1 MDNGKN
7 NGESIVAIQTDAA
20 HAAECLIGQVQDELK
35 RLLAQ
40 RTEIMKRI
48 GTVKKTI
55 SGLCA
60 LLGNDVASE
69 EVLQLVGGSIR
80 GRQAGFTQA
89 CRTIL
94 MEADGVL
101 TAQEVRGR
109 ILAGD
114 PTLLS
119 RHKDLLAS
127 ITTILNRLVHYGE
140 AVKVSNAHG
149 QAWRWSSEA
158 PIKPDLLRGSAV

>member
-1 MDNGKN
+1 MDNGTD
-7 NGESIVAIQTDAA
+7 NGKSIVATQTHAT
-20 HAAECLIGQVQDELK
+20 HAAECLIRQVQEEL
-35 RLLAQ
+35 RHLLEQ
-40 RTEIMKRI
+40 RTEVMRRI
-48 GTVKKTI
+48 GTAKKTI

-60 LLGNDVASE
+60 LFGSDVASE
-69 EVLQLVGGSIR
+69 EVLQLMGGSIR

-94 MEADGVL
+94 MEADGAL
-101 TAQEVRGR
+101 TAQEVRER

-114 PTLLS
+114 PTLSS

-127 ITTILNRLVHYGE
+127 ITTVLNRLVNYGE

-149 QAWRWSSEA
+149 RAWRWSSEA
-158 PIKPDLLRGSAV
+158 ATKAEVRKGSAV

>member
-1 MDNGKN
+1 MGNGKN
-7 NGESIVAIQTDAA
+7 NGESIAIQTDAA
-20 HAAECLIGQVQDELK
+20 HAAECLISQVHEELR
-35 RLLAQ
+35 RLLEQ
-40 RTEIMKRI
+40 RDEIMKRI
-48 GTVKKTI
+48 GTAKKTI

-60 LLGNDVASE
+60 LFGNDRASE

-94 MEADGVL
+94 MEAEGAL
-101 TAQEVRGR
+101 TAQQVRER

-127 ITTILNRLVHYGE
+127 ITTILNRLVNYGE
-140 AVKVSNAHG
+140 AVKVSNDHG
-149 QAWRWSSEA
+149 RAWRWSSEA
-158 PIKPDLLRGSAV
+158 ATKPDLRKGSTI

>member
-7 NGESIVAIQTDAA
+7 TDESIVAIQADAA
-20 HAAECLIGQVQDELK
+20 HAAECVIRQAHDELR
-35 RLLAQ
+35 RLLEQ

-48 GTVKKTI
+48 GSAKKTI

-69 EVLQLVGGSIR
+69 EVLQLLGGPMR

-94 MEADGVL
+94 MEADGAL
-101 TAQEVRGR
+101 TAQEVRER
-109 ILAGD
+109 VLAGD

-127 ITTILNRLVHYGE
+127 ITTVLNRLVNYGE
-140 AVKVSNAHG
+140 AVKVPNAHG
-149 QAWRWSSEA
+149 RAWRWSSEA
-158 PIKPDLLRGSAV
+158 ATKPDLLRGSAV

>member
-1 MDNGKN
+1 MYNGKN
-7 NGESIVAIQTDAA
+7 NGESIVAIQTA
-20 HAAECLIGQVQDELK
+20 HAAECLIRQVQDELR
-35 RLLAQ
+35 RLLEQ

-48 GTVKKTI
+48 GTAKKTI
-55 SGLCA
+55 SGLYA
-60 LLGNDVASE
+60 LLGNDVAAE

-94 MEADGVL
+94 READGAL
-101 TAQEVRGR
+101 TAQEVRER
-109 ILAGD
+109 ILARD

-127 ITTILNRLVHYGE
+127 ITTILNRLVNYGE
-140 AVKVSNAHG
+140 AVKVSDAHG
-149 QAWRWSSEA
+149 RAWRWSSEA
-158 PIKPDLLRGSAV
+158 ATKPDLLRGSAV

>member
-7 NGESIVAIQTDAA
+7 NDESIVAIQADAA
-20 HAAECLIGQVQDELK
+20 HAAECVIRQADDELR
-35 RLLAQ
+35 RLLEQ

-48 GTVKKTI
+48 GSAKKTI

-69 EVLQLVGGSIR
+69 EVQQLLGGPMR

-94 MEADGVL
+94 MEADGAL
-101 TAQEVRGR
+101 TAQEVRERVLG
-109 ILAGD
+109 GD

-127 ITTILNRLVHYGE
+127 ITTVLNRLVNYGE

-149 QAWRWSSEA
+149 RAWRWSSEA
-158 PIKPDLLRGSAV
+158 ATNPDLLRGSAV

>member
-1 MDNGKN
+1 MENGKN
-7 NGESIVAIQTDAA
+7 NGESIVTIQTDAA
-20 HAAECLIGQVQDELK
+20 HAAECLIRQIEDELR
-35 RLLAQ
+35 RLLEQ
-40 RTEIMKRI
+40 RSEIMKRI
-48 GTVKKTI
+48 GIAKKTI

-80 GRQAGFTQA
+80 GRQPGFTQA

-94 MEADGVL
+94 MEADGAL
-101 TAQEVRGR
+101 TAQEVRER

-127 ITTILNRLVHYGE
+127 ITTILNRLVNCGE
-140 AVKVSNAHG
+140 AVKVSNVHG
-149 QAWRWSSEA
+149 RAWRWSSEA
-158 PIKPDLLRGSAV
+158 ATKPDLLSGSAV

>member
-7 NGESIVAIQTDAA
+7 NGESIVAIRTDAA

-35 RLLAQ
+35 RLLEQ

-48 GTVKKTI
+48 GTAKKTI
-55 SGLCA
+55 RGLCA
-60 LLGNDVASE
+60 MLGHDVASE

-94 MEADGVL
+94 MDADGAI
-101 TAQEVRGR
+101 TAQEVRER
-109 ILAGD
+109 LLSGD

-127 ITTILNRLVHYGE
+127 ITTILNRLVNYGE
-140 AVKVSNAHG
+140 AEKVSNAHG
-149 QAWRWSSEA
+149 RAWRWSSEA
-158 PIKPDLLRGSAV
+158 ATKPD

>member
-1 MDNGKN
+1 MGNETNDGK
-7 NGESIVAIQTDAA
+7 SSVAIQTDAA
-20 HAAECLIGQVQDELK
+20 PAAECLIRQVQEELR
-35 RLLAQ
+35 RLLEQ
-40 RTEIMKRI
+40 RTEVMKRI
-48 GTVKKTI
+48 GTAKKTI

-60 LLGNDVASE
+60 LFGSEVASE

-94 MEADGVL
+94 MEADGAL
-101 TAQEVRGR
+101 TAQEVRER
-109 ILAGD
+109 ILARD

-119 RHKDLLAS
+119 RHRDLLAS
-127 ITTILNRLVHYGE
+127 ITTVLNRLVNYGE

-149 QAWRWSSEA
+149 RAWRWSSEA
-158 PIKPDLLRGSAV
+158 ATKADVRRGSAV

>member
-7 NGESIVAIQTDAA
+7 NGESMVAIQTDAA
-20 HAAECLIGQVQDELK
+20 HAAKCLIGQVQDELR
-35 RLLAQ
+35 RLIEQ

-48 GTVKKTI
+48 GTAKKTI
-55 SGLCA
+55 SGLWA
-60 LLGNDVASE
+60 LLGSDVASE
-69 EVLQLVGGSIR
+69 EVLQLMGGSIR

-94 MEADGVL
+94 MEADGAL
-101 TAQEVRGR
+101 TAHEMRDR
-109 ILAGD
+109 ILVRD
-114 PTLLS
+114 PTLSS

-127 ITTILNRLVHYGE
+127 ITTVLNRLVNYGE

-149 QAWRWSSEA
+149 RAWRWSSEA
-158 PIKPDLLRGSAV
+158 ATKADLTRGSTV